1 MKKNVRFMLKVAI
14 ISVLFIFVVAARSF
28 AAETGGVN
36 FNVDFTNIP
45 EADSSSSG
53 SSSGTGTTTDS
64 GSTSNSGSS
73 TTSTDAGNSNSSN
86 SSSTSSSSSSSSS
99 SSTSSSDSSK
109 KTTSTSST
117 SSTSST
123 KMPAT
128 GSNVEIIFGVA
139 AIVIVSGAIFLF
151 RKQSIKLK

>member
-86 SSSTSSSSSSSSS
+86 PSSTSSSSSSSSS

-109 KTTSTSST
+109 KTTSTT
-117 SSTSST
+117 STSST

-151 RKQSIKLK
+151 RKQNIKLK

>member
-86 SSSTSSSSSSSSS
+86 SSSSSSS

-109 KTTSTSST
+109 KTTST

-151 RKQSIKLK
+151 RKQNIKLK

>member
-53 SSSGTGTTTDS
+53 SSSSTGTTTDS

-99 SSTSSSDSSK
+99 SSASSSDSSK
-109 KTTSTSST
+109 KTTST

-151 RKQSIKLK
+151 RKQNIKLK

>member
-1 MKKNVRFMLKVAI
+1 MLKVAI

-53 SSSGTGTTTDS
+53 ISSGTGTTTDS

-117 SSTSST
+117 SST

-151 RKQSIKLK
+151 RKQNIKLK

>member
-73 TTSTDAGNSNSSN
+73 TTSTDAGNSNSSS

-109 KTTSTSST
+109 KTTST

-151 RKQSIKLK
+151 RKQNIKLK

>member
-53 SSSGTGTTTDS
+53 SSSSSSSTGTTTDS

-117 SSTSST
+117 SST

-151 RKQSIKLK
+151 RKQNIKLK

>member
-53 SSSGTGTTTDS
+53 SSSSTGTTTDS

-86 SSSTSSSSSSSSS
+86 SSSSSSS

-109 KTTSTSST
+109 KTTST

-151 RKQSIKLK
+151 RKQNIKLK